1 MFRGVK
7 SDDLTRKIYQCRA
20 HATGADIDGK

>member
-1 MFRGVK
+1 MFRGMK
-7 SDDLTRKIYQCRA
+7 SGNLTLNIYQCRT